1 MSTPTII
8 GTETEFGISVKNAR
22 EQDPIA
28 ASTLVVNAYKSR
40 NIPSISWDYAQES
53 PLMDARGFI
62 DESQKPVVD
71 EDTYSVINDILIN
84 GGRYYVDHAHPEY
97 CTPECSNARDLVKF
111 EKAGELILDL
121 SRLAAEQLL
130 LDNQE
135 IIIYKNNTDY
145 KGHSYGS
152 HENYLMSRKVQFND
166 IVDGLTPFIVTRQII
181 TGSGKVGAENGA
193 QDTHFQIS
201 QRADFFE
208 KEVGLS
214 TMVERPLINTRDE
227 PHADSRLYRR
237 LHVIV
242 GDSNMSELTIYLK
255 VGITAIVLKLIE
267 QGVVGNGFALEDP
280 VAAIKSIS
288 RDLKCR
294 KELPLKDGRQLTA
307 VEIQREYLE
316 LVDKHLPD
324 EERTPIVED
333 LLKKWDSV
341 LNGLQTDPMSLG
353 QQLDWVIKKR
363 LIDAYIAR
371 HDFEWTDPRVRMLD
385 LQYHDLRPDRGLYL
399 RLLKNGH
406 VERILS
412 HEEIVHAIQHP
423 PLDTRAYFRGTCLR
437 KFPNNIHSV
446 SWNSII
452 FNGPK
457 GLDKIMMERP
467 HFGTQ
472 KIVGEILNK
481 CTVDELVNHLRDNCK
496 ESC

>member
-1 MSTPTII
+1 MSVPTII

-40 NIPSISWDYAQES
+40 NIPTISWDYAQES
-53 PLMDARGFI
+53 PLMDARGYMA
-62 DESQKPVVD
+62 ESQNLSV
-71 EDTYSVINDILIN
+71 ETENYNVINDILIN

-97 CTPECSNARDLVKF
+97 CTPECSNARDLVKY

-152 HENYLMSRKVQFND
+152 HENYLMSRKIPFSD
-166 IVDGLTPFIVTRQII
+166 IVDGLTPFLVTRQII
-181 TGSGKVGAENGA
+181 TGSGKVGSENGS
-193 QDTHFQIS
+193 DETDFQIS

-227 PHADSRLYRR
+227 PHADSSLYRR

-242 GDSNMSELTIYLK
+242 GDSNMSEFTIYLK
-255 VGITAIVLKLIE
+255 VGITAIVLQLIE
-267 QGVVGNGFALEDP
+267 KGAVCDQLALDEP

-288 RDLKCR
+288 RDMKCNQKIELKN
-294 KELPLKDGRQLTA
+294 GRELTA
-307 VEIQREYLE
+307 IEIQRAYLD
-316 LVDKHLPD
+316 LAQKHLSD
-324 EERTPIVED
+324 DERTPIVD
-333 LLKKWDSV
+333 DVMQKWDFV
-341 LNGLQTDPMSLG
+341 LNRLQRDPMSLG
-353 QQLDWVIKKR
+353 KHLDWIIKKR

-371 HDFEWTDPRVRMLD
+371 HGFNWTDPRVRMLD
-385 LQYHDLRPDRGLYL
+385 LQYHDLRPDKGLYL
-399 RLLKNGH
+399 RLQKNGH
-406 VERILS
+406 VERILTRD
-412 HEEIVHAIQHP
+412 EVVHAIQHP
-423 PLDTRAYFRGTCLR
+423 PSDTRAYFRGACLR
-437 KFPNNIHSV
+437 RFPSDIHSV

-452 FNGPK
+452 FNGPS
-457 GLDKIMMERP
+457 GPDKIMMERP

-472 KIVGEILNK
+472 EIVGEMLNN
-481 CTVDELVNHLRDNCK
+481 CTVNELVNQIRDDCK
-496 ESC
+496 